1 MSHELATIVART
13 IMTGMALF
21 FLFDVFDFTTGK
33 AANGIMLDVLVNPTE
48 EEKEHWINKYFK

>member
-21 FLFDVFDFTTGK
+21 FLFDVFDFK
-33 AANGIMLDVLVNPTE
+33 KLKHAKE
-48 EEKEHWINKYFK
+48 EQR